1 MSYDPVLSV
10 RVPVAVHNELKAL
23 AEQRGRSVGELVRSI
38 LSYELDDG
46 LRRQR
51 ERREEALDQV
61 LFTAIAVEGLLDR
74 HTDPNLR
81 AQVLQVWRDR
91 LDAEGRGD
99 ARA

>member
-38 LSYELDDG
+38 IAYELDDG

-51 ERREEALDQV
+51 ERMEEALDQV
-61 LFTAIAVEGLLDR
+61 LFVAIGVEHLL
-74 HTDPNLR
+74 HVHPNRELLGQ
-81 AQVLQVWRDR
+81 ALKIWRDR